1 MPAPRRTLPSAH
13 PSANCSDD
21 ARAAG
26 LCSRANGSG
35 KREIRQHDGSLYDF
49 CARSPPPRWV
59 ACAHPPPPRYPLAN
73 CFRLVGS
80 LVFLCAASGALRA
93 QGPAD
98 TTITVVSTFGP
109 DRFVSAQAPL
119 ELTLSRAPSDAE
131 GRLAIFIGT
140 SDLTSLFERDGARLR
155 FRPNGV
161 DLPAGESEMK
171 VYLVAGEAWTELAK
185 LPIRVL
191 TPRGYERA
199 SVEPGMELRNTG
211 QIAEG
216 HSGLAPASARP
227 TYQLVAG
234 TLALETSH
242 ARTGV
247 SLTSSTHALG
257 ANERPN
263 ALRYGEL
270 GDEASPVDLADYL
283 LRLKARN
290 TVLSVG
296 QVSTGT
302 NRHLINGFASRGV
315 TAVVSGE
322 RASWT
327 VGVENGTSIVGIG
340 NITGLENGD
349 HRLMSTGLA
358 VEAVPSRPGAL
369 HVDATVLHG
378 SLRAASGFT
387 QGGIVAADRSDGYG
401 LQIAASSPAQRLTLA
416 AGYASSSSQYAAD
429 PPLTSSSGSIIPNQ
443 AHRKGARYAE
453 LTAGLLQDR
462 RILRAPVTMALALRH
477 ERVEPMY
484 RSVGVYAQS
493 DVERNAV
500 DLGGSIDVVSVQAT
514 HGRTGDNLDGVAS
527 MMSNRS
533 RLSTLTLGT
542 PLSALLRV
550 TQHATLLPTV
560 SYALQRMHT
569 FGAGI
574 PTGGLYTASDVP
586 DQMSTVHDASAQW
599 QVKQWQ
605 VGYRLNASRQ
615 DNRAPGH
622 ELEDLV
628 AQTHG
633 LTIGVAVGAALT
645 LGLDLGLERQEN
657 RQFSQVNHVRRA
669 GLTGTWRVASLTTL
683 DGALSL
689 SRAEDPGAG
698 SNTHVSSLQ
707 VGIAQGIK
715 LWRSAD
721 AAPRGQAF
729 LRFARYSNELFN
741 LANSLAP
748 PSQQGGTWNVAS
760 GLSLRLF

>member
-1 MPAPRRTLPSAH
+1 MPA
-13 PSANCSDD
+13 
-21 ARAAG
+21 
-26 LCSRANGSG
+26 
-35 KREIRQHDGSLYDF
+35 
-49 CARSPPPRWV
+49 
-59 ACAHPPPPRYPLAN
+59 
-73 CFRLVGS
+73 
-80 LVFLCAASGALRA
+80 
-93 QGPAD
+93 
-98 TTITVVSTFGP
+98 FGP

-119 ELTLSRAPSDAE
+119 ELTLSRAPGDTE
-131 GRLAIFIGT
+131 GRLAIFVGT

-155 FRPNGV
+155 FRASGV
-161 DLPAGESEMK
+161 DLPAGESEVK

-191 TPRGYERA
+191 TPRGFERA
-199 SVEPGMELRNTG
+199 NIQPGLELRNTG
-211 QIAEG
+211 QVAEG
-216 HSGLAPASARP
+216 HSGSATASARP
-227 TYQLVAG
+227 TYQLIAG

-242 ARTGV
+242 ARSGI

-263 ALRYGEL
+263 ALRFGEL
-270 GDEASPVDLADYL
+270 GDKASPVDLADHV
-283 LRLKARN
+283 LRLEARN
-290 TVLSVG
+290 AVLSLG

-315 TAVVSGE
+315 TAVVGGQ

-327 VGVENGTSIVGIG
+327 VGVENGTSIVGTD
-340 NITGLENGD
+340 NITGLDNGD
-349 HRLMSTGLA
+349 HRVMSTGLA
-358 VEAVPSRPGAL
+358 FEAIPSRPGAL
-369 HVDATVLHG
+369 HMDATVLHG
-378 SLRAASGFT
+378 SLLATSGFT
-387 QGGIVAADRSDGYG
+387 QSGIMAADQSDGYG
-401 LQIAASSPAQRLTLA
+401 LQVAASSPAQRLKLA

-462 RILRAPVTMALALRH
+462 RVLRAPVTMALALRH

-500 DLGGSIDVVSVQAT
+500 DLGGTIDVVSVQAT
-514 HGRTGDNLDGVAS
+514 HGRTGDNLDDVAS
-527 MMSNRS
+527 MMTNRS

-550 TQHATLLPTV
+550 TQHAALLPSV
-560 SYALQRMHT
+560 SYALQRMHQ

-574 PTGGLYTASDVP
+574 PPGGLYTASDIP

-605 VGYRLNASRQ
+605 VGYRVNASRQ

-622 ELEDLV
+622 EVEDLV

-633 LTIGVAVGAALT
+633 LTVGVAVGAALT

-657 RQFSQVNHVRRA
+657 KQFSQVNHVRRA

-689 SRAEDPGAG
+689 SRAEDAGAG

-707 VGIAQGIK
+707 AGIAQGIK

-721 AAPRGQAF
+721 GSPRGQAF
-729 LRFARYSNELFN
+729 VRFARYSNELFN
-741 LANSLAP
+741 LTNSFAP
-748 PSQQGGTWNVAS
+748 PSQQSGTWHVAS

>member
-1 MPAPRRTLPSAH
+1 V
-13 PSANCSDD
+13 AN
-21 ARAAG
+21 A
-26 LCSRANGSG
+26 
-35 KREIRQHDGSLYDF
+35 F
-49 CARSPPPRWV
+49 
-59 ACAHPPPPRYPLAN
+59 PPPPKVHLSLRI
-73 CFRLVGS
+73 RLVVPFAVL
-80 LVFLCAASGALRA
+80 LVAASTLHA

-98 TTITVVSTFGP
+98 TTITVVPTFGP

-119 ELTLSRAPSDAE
+119 GLTLSRAPNETE

-140 SDLTSLFERDGARLR
+140 SDLTSLFERDGARMS
-155 FRPNGV
+155 FRANGV
-161 DLPAGESEMK
+161 DLPAGESELK
-171 VYLVAGEAWTELAK
+171 VYLVAGESWTELAK

-191 TPRGYERA
+191 TPRGFERA
-199 SVEPGMELRNTG
+199 NVEPGLELRNTG
-211 QIAEG
+211 QVADG
-216 HSGLAPASARP
+216 HSGSATASARP
-227 TYQLVAG
+227 TYQLLAG
-234 TLALETSH
+234 TIALETSH
-242 ARTGV
+242 ARTGA
-247 SLTSSTHALG
+247 SLTSATHLLG

-263 ALRYGEL
+263 ALRFGEL
-270 GDEASPVDLADYL
+270 GDKASPVDLADYV
-283 LRLKARN
+283 LRLEARHA
-290 TVLSVG
+290 VLSLG
-296 QVSTGT
+296 QVSTGS

-315 TAVVSGE
+315 TAVVGGP

-327 VGVENGTSIVGIG
+327 VGVENGTSIVGTD
-340 NITGLENGD
+340 NITGLDNGD
-349 HRLMSTGLA
+349 HRVLSTGLA
-358 VEAVPSRPGAL
+358 VEVIPSRPGAL
-369 HVDATVLHG
+369 HVDATVLRG
-378 SLRAASGFT
+378 SLLATSGFT
-387 QGGIVAADRSDGYG
+387 QSGIMAADQSDGYG
-401 LQIAASSPAQRLTLA
+401 LQVAASSPAQRLKLA
-416 AGYASSSSQYAAD
+416 AGYASSNSQYAAD

-462 RILRAPVTMALALRH
+462 RILRAPVTMSLALRH

-493 DVERNAV
+493 DIERNAV
-500 DLGGSIDVVSVQAT
+500 DLGGSIDMVSVQAT
-514 HGRTGDNLDGVAS
+514 HGRTGDNLDDVAS
-527 MMSNRS
+527 MLTNRS

-550 TQHATLLPTV
+550 TQHAALLPSV
-560 SYALQRMHT
+560 SYALQRMHQ

-574 PTGGLYTASDVP
+574 PTGGLYTAADIP

-605 VGYRLNASRQ
+605 VGYRVNASRQ
-615 DNRAPGH
+615 DNQAPGH

-633 LTIGVAVGAALT
+633 VTVGVAVGAALT
-645 LGLDLGLERQEN
+645 LGLDLGIERQEN

-669 GLTGTWRVASLTTL
+669 GFTGTWRVFMLTTL

-707 VGIAQGIK
+707 AGIAQGIK

-721 AAPRGQAF
+721 GSPRGQAF

-741 LANSLAP
+741 LTNSFAP
-748 PSQQGGTWNVAS
+748 PSQQSGTWNVAS